1 MEFQQTCNPC
11 IGCEYYNK
19 PYWSIISPC
28 KNCYR
33 NRTTSGTSG
42 YLTTDTSG
50 SFEQTTTTSNFDT
63 VDYAIVKH
71 GEWEPISGSNFVC
84 CSICHTATM
93 SGFNYC
99 PNCGAKMKKIKY
111 IPSKKVEE

>member
-11 IGCEYYNK
+11 IGCEYYNQ

-28 KNCYR
+28 ASCSR
-33 NRTTSGTSG
+33 NSMISG
-42 YLTTDTSG
+42 YV
-50 SFEQTTTTSNFDT
+50 TTTTKSNFDT

-84 CSICHTATM
+84 CSICHTATK

-99 PNCGAKMKKIKY
+99 PNCGAKMKKIKS